1 MNAFS
6 ARTGPGPGTDSPI
19 RDLRRLR
26 ITLGA
31 NAGFSTITGLVLL
44 ADPNGAAGLIG
55 ASHPGWVRI
64 VGSALLPFAAGVAGV
79 AGSRARTLLGLA
91 PVIIVAD
98 FAWVLGSAR
107 IIAAA
112 WFSPRGNAVV
122 VLVAV
127 VVAAL
132 GWRQLVHWRRA
143 RRSNFTVEGH
153 QRTTA
158 RTTAPQAMR
167 RRR

>member
-6 ARTGPGPGTDSPI
+6 ARTGPGPGTDSPV

-64 VGSALLPFAAGVAGV
+64 VGSALLPFAAGVEAPESWDCRRCGGAAYAGGV
-79 AGSRARTLLGLA
+79 
-91 PVIIVAD
+91 
-98 FAWVLGSAR
+98 
-107 IIAAA
+107 
-112 WFSPRGNAVV
+112 PR
-122 VLVAV
+122 
-127 VVAAL
+127 
-132 GWRQLVHWRRA
+132 
-143 RRSNFTVEGH
+143 
-153 QRTTA
+153 
-158 RTTAPQAMR
+158 
-167 RRR
+167 

>member
-6 ARTGPGPGTDSPI
+6 ARTRPGLGTDSPV

-79 AGSRARTLLGLA
+79 AGSRTRTLLGLA
-91 PVIIVAD
+91 PAIIVAD
-98 FAWVLGSAR
+98 FAWVLGSAG

-122 VLVAV
+122 ALVAV

-143 RRSNFTVEGH
+143 RRSNFTEEGH
-153 QRTTA
+153 QMTTA
-158 RTTAPQAMR
+158 RTTAPHAMR

>member
-6 ARTGPGPGTDSPI
+6 ARTGPGLGTHSPV

-64 VGSALLPFAAGVAGV
+64 VGSALLPFAAVVAGV
-79 AGSRARTLLGLA
+79 ASSRPPTLLGWA

-98 FAWVLGSAR
+98 FAWVLGSAG